1 MRIEMHKLYRPLLW
15 ASVVALMACSP
26 KPQGEHP
33 VTKETVKDGAAAQP
47 ESEDREK
54 GEQSEK
60 KGGAG
65 DDDDKE
71 RKKNVVKLSDA
82 QIKAAGITVAP
93 VRRAFVGA
101 VESPGTIVASP
112 ARSEVIAAAVTGR
125 IVSLPLNLGQL
136 VRRGDT
142 LAIIESR
149 EAADLKAD
157 LESARRQ
164 LRLAEQNLE
173 REDRLYRE
181 KVTAEQEYQTVRTTA
196 EEARIRVR
204 LAMQRLAAVGGAA
217 DGPLNRLVLRSP
229 INGYVIARPA
239 VLGNVVEA
247 NAELLRVA
255 DLSEVSVDLPL
266 APDDASKV
274 ATGSTVEVTTGGRS
288 GTGKIA
294 YVSPVFDQATRQVQA
309 LATLPNPGG
318 TWRIGETVRASIVPK
333 HTGKKEGLAVPEAA
347 LQNVEGKPSVF
358 VRVKDGFVVKPII
371 PGPASEGY
379 IKVVTGLNGDE
390 QVAVNNSYVLKAELN
405 KGEGGDDD

>member
-1 MRIEMHKLYRPLLW
+1 MHKLYRSLLW
-15 ASVVALMACSP
+15 AGVLVLGACSP
-26 KPQGEHP
+26 KQQGDHP
-33 VTKETVKDGAAAQP
+33 ATKEAT
-47 ESEDREK
+47 K
-54 GEQSEK
+54 GEEVARPTSKEQDKSEQSEEKGHSEENEK
-60 KGGAG
+60 KEG
-65 DDDDKE
+65 KE
-71 RKKNVVKLSDA
+71 DIVRLSDV

-93 VRRAFVGA
+93 VRHAFAGT
-101 VESPGTIVASP
+101 VEAPGTIVASP
-112 ARSEVIAAAVTGR
+112 SRSEVIAAAVTGR
-125 IVSLPLNLGQL
+125 VISLPFNIGQP

-142 LAIIESR
+142 LAVIESR

-204 LAMQRLAAVGGAA
+204 AAAQRLAAVGGAS
-217 DGPLNRLVLRSP
+217 DGPLNRLLVRSP
-229 INGYVIARPA
+229 ISGYVIARQA
-239 VLGNVVEA
+239 SLGNVVEA

-255 DLSEVSVDLPL
+255 DLSEVSIDLPL
-266 APDDASKV
+266 APDDASNV
-274 ATGSTVEVTTGGRS
+274 ATGSRVEVTTSGRN

-294 YVSPVFDQATRQVQA
+294 YISPVFDQATRQVQA
-309 LATLPNPGG
+309 IATLPNSGG

-333 HTGKKEGLAVPEAA
+333 RASAEAGLAVPQAA
-347 LQNVEGKPSVF
+347 LQTVEGKPSVF
-358 VRVKDGFVVKPII
+358 VRVKNGFAVKSVI

-379 IKVVTGLNGDE
+379 IKVVSGLTGNE